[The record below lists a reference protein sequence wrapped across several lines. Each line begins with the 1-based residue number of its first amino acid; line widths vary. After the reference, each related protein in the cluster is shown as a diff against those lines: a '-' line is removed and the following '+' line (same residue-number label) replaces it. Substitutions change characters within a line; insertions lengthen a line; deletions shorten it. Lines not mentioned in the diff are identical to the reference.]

1 MISVDMRGVKSGAGG
16 VRRPGRRQ
24 EGAGGQAGSRQG
36 AAAPSCPA
44 PGLNML
50 GLSASEYQWSPSRP
64 PPNTH
69 NAGREEREAAANT
82 VFSDPVRTITTTG
95 GNSSLS
101 RRRSAEMSLESSRE
115 SRDKEA
121 SICFLLHNTLIV
133 LELIFSRDKKYILN

>member
-1 MISVDMRGVKSGAGG
+1 MEQGASGGRAGG
-16 VRRPGRRQ
+16 RR
-24 EGAGGQAGSRQG
+24 GQVARLASPGSRQG